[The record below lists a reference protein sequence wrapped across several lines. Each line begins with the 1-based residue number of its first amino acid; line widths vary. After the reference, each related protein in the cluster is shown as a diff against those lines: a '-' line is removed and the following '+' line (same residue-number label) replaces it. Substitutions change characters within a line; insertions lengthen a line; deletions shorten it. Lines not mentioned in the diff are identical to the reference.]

1 MKRSDLSRFLD
12 ATVFRGLWITSAI
25 LIATISIAAELPST
39 RKAPV
44 DNLTVMKPLPPPV
57 VVFTGK
63 ALIVVPN
70 GGSMSRY
77 NLAVTNY
84 QFYPPALFAQAPN
97 LPPCGSNTNSART
110 WVEIYYRDQKQQ
122 PHRIYGF
129 CALGSPRSLRGPS
142 SLLGGRG
149 HRRGVTAPRPGPALP
164 AAAGVVR
171 TRAGTRPPTPARSPA
186 PRSRGRRS
194 SGSR

>member
-1 MKRSDLSRFLD
+1 MKRSDLSRFLN
-12 ATVFRGLWITSAI
+12 ATVFRGLWIASAI

-44 DNLTVMKPLPPPV
+44 DSLTVMKPLPPPV

-129 CALGSPRSLRGPS
+129 CALGSPQDLTRLWF
-142 SLLGGRG
+142 
-149 HRRGVTAPRPGPALP
+149 ALP
-164 AAAGVVR
+164 EGGQKHPSPVYVVLND
-171 TRAGTRPPTPARSPA
+171 RAMNKNYVSNPVDIYGPPSQIKPGNNP
-186 PRSRGRRS
+186 
-194 SGSR
+194 